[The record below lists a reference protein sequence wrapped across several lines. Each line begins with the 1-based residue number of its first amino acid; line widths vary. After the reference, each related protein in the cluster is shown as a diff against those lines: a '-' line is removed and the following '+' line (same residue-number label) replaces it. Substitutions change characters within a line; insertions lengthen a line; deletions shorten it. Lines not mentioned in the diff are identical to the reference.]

1 MADPFDSFLSEALA
15 APRRDPDRQFVARV
29 QARVALEARLEAER
43 RSILRRFA
51 SQLIALVAI
60 AGGLVW
66 AARTEPLVAIAS
78 ESPWLLM
85 CGLLSIF
92 ALVVAALSAQGS
104 AVPTL
109 GDDESL
115 GFNNLGR

>member
-1 MADPFDSFLSEALA
+1 MADPFDSFLAEALA
-15 APRRDPDRQFVARV
+15 PPSRHPDRGFVARV
-29 QARVALEARLEAER
+29 QAAVALEARLEAER
-43 RSILRRFA
+43 RSILRRFLA
-51 SQLIALVAI
+51 ELIALVAV

-66 AARTEPLVAIAS
+66 AARAEPLMAIAS

-92 ALVVAALSAQGS
+92 VLIVAALSAQGS

-109 GDDESL
+109 GDGESL
-115 GFNNLGR
+115 SFNHLGR